1 MFVLRADKTCLTVEQ
16 SELVTSGSVNVYQVQ
31 FDFSDEWDGLRKT
44 AVFRG
49 GGKRISVALGE
60 NGVCTIPWEAL
71 TKPAGNLFAGVY
83 GTNQDGNI
91 VLPTIWADLGVIYE
105 GTTAGSSSSP
115 PPTPPGGG
123 GEGAPGEPG
132 KDGATFIPSVSE
144 DGILSWTN
152 DSGLPNPEPVDI
164 KGPPGTDGAPGQNGE
179 PGKEGPP
186 GQKGDPG
193 MDATI
198 NGVNTLELAAGENIV
213 LDQQG
218 SRLTISSTG
227 GDGDGVTH
235 AELEEAMSGKQD
247 IITPGDGLE
256 KAENTLSVSSPVQGV
271 ISQEEYDT
279 LPEERRNKG
288 LYIVSGQRPG
298 MRIYADGTMV
308 EVLGERGPA
317 GPDGNPIGTVISFMG
332 STAPEDYLVCDG
344 GVHNIAEYPD
354 LAEFFREQ
362 FGSAS
367 HFGGDGETTFA
378 VPDLRNLFLRG
389 YHGELEEQL
398 SGDVGIKQEATEHF
412 NVSPYTDGVRW
423 ASKFVAPSGQ
433 SSALTPDFADS
444 ISSPL
449 EKAECGGHSR
459 TSLMVNATYTS
470 RPVNMAVLYCIK
482 ARTSLAA
489 EDVYSLEE
497 RIVGRWIDGRPVYQK
512 TLILNGITVNSTG
525 LSSVAIPT
533 ALIPADMDNILRYN
547 GYFVRRSDN
556 TKAMVPSHYLSVS
569 CSKNVW
575 YCLYSNI
582 AGTLDGYLTIHFT
595 KATDQPT
602 IPLPEA
608 ETNALQEDWPSVAED
623 EIFREEV

>member
-123 GEGAPGEPG
+123 GEGVPGEPG

-186 GQKGDPG
+186 GKKGDPG

-271 ISQEEYDT
+271 ISQEEYDA

-288 LYIVSGQRPG
+288 LYVIPG
-298 MRIYADGTMV
+298 
-308 EVLGERGPA
+308 ESSLGI
-317 GPDGNPIGTVISFMG
+317 PDP
-332 STAPEDYLVCDG
+332 
-344 GVHNIAEYPD
+344 
-354 LAEFFREQ
+354 
-362 FGSAS
+362 
-367 HFGGDGETTFA
+367 
-378 VPDLRNLFLRG
+378 
-389 YHGELEEQL
+389 
-398 SGDVGIKQEATEHF
+398 
-412 NVSPYTDGVRW
+412 
-423 ASKFVAPSGQ
+423 
-433 SSALTPDFADS
+433 
-444 ISSPL
+444 
-449 EKAECGGHSR
+449 
-459 TSLMVNATYTS
+459 
-470 RPVNMAVLYCIK
+470 
-482 ARTSLAA
+482 
-489 EDVYSLEE
+489 DVYSLEE

-512 TLILNGITVNSTG
+512 TLILNRITVNSTS
-525 LSSVAIPT
+525 LSSVSIPT

-547 GYFVRRSDN
+547 GHFVRRADN
-556 TKAMVPSHYLSVS
+556 LKAMMPSHYLSVS
-569 CSKNVW
+569 CDKNRW
-575 YCLYSNI
+575 ILLYSNFS
-582 AGTLDGYLTIHFT
+582 GTIDGYLTIHFT

>member
-1 MFVLRADKTCLTVEQ
+1 MFLLHVEKNKLILLKR
-16 SELVTSGSVNVYQVQ
+16 EPVTSGSVNIYDVR
-31 FDFSDEWDGLRKT
+31 FEFSADWERLDRV
-44 AVFRG
+44 AVFRAG
-49 GGKRISVALGE
+49 CVSREVQLGPS
-60 NGVCTIPWEAL
+60 GACLVPWEVL
-71 TKPAGNLFAGVY
+71 RVPGYQLKVGVY
-83 GTNQDGNI
+83 GKQGEEV
-91 VLPTIWADLGVIYE
+91 VLPTAWVSLGMILEGVILEDVPTGGLPPSLPGLWEQELARKGDRLSYTEE
-105 GTTAGSSSSP
+105 GELGLYSGDKLLSSVPIEGS
-115 PPTPPGGG
+115 G
-123 GEGAPGEPG
+123 GEGVPGPQGEPG
-132 KDGATFIPSVSE
+132 A
-144 DGILSWTN
+144 
-152 DSGLPNPEPVDI
+152 
-164 KGPPGTDGAPGQNGE
+164 
-179 PGKEGPP
+179 
-186 GQKGDPG
+186 
-193 MDATI
+193 DATI
-198 NGVNTLELAAGENIV
+198 NGVNTLELEAGENIV

-218 SRLTISSTG
+218 NRLTISSTG
-227 GDGDGVTH
+227 GVTH

-247 IITPGDGLE
+247 VIIPGDGLE
-256 KAENTLSVSSPVQGV
+256 KVENTLSVSSPVRGV
-271 ISQEEYDT
+271 ISQEEYDA
-279 LPEERRNKG
+279 LPKEEQNKG
-288 LYIVSGQRPG
+288 LYIVSGQCPG

-317 GPDGNPIGTVISFMG
+317 GPDGSPIGTVISFMG
-332 STAPEDYLVCDG
+332 SAAPEDYLVCDG
-344 GVHNIAEYPD
+344 GEHNIAEYPD

>member
-1 MFVLRADKTCLTVEQ
+1 MGYLDNAGLTHLWDKI
-16 SELVTSGSVNVYQVQ
+16 
-31 FDFSDEWDGLRKT
+31 KT
-44 AVFRG
+44 A
-49 GGKRISVALGE
+49 
-60 NGVCTIPWEAL
+60 
-71 TKPAGNLFAGVY
+71 
-83 GTNQDGNI
+83 
-91 VLPTIWADLGVIYE
+91 
-105 GTTAGSSSSP
+105 
-115 PPTPPGGG
+115 
-123 GEGAPGEPG
+123 
-132 KDGATFIPSVSE
+132 
-144 DGILSWTN
+144 LS
-152 DSGLPNPEPVDI
+152 
-164 KGPPGTDGAPGQNGE
+164 A
-179 PGKEGPP
+179 
-186 GQKGDPG
+186 
-193 MDATI
+193 
-198 NGVNTLELAAGENIV
+198 
-213 LDQQG
+213 
-218 SRLTISSTG
+218 
-227 GDGDGVTH
+227 
-235 AELEEAMSGKQD
+235 KQD
-247 IITPGDGLE
+247 VITAGDGLE
-256 KAENTLSVSSPVQGV
+256 KENSTLSVSSPVQGV
-271 ISQEEYDT
+271 ISQEEYDA
-279 LPEERRNKG
+279 LPEEKQKKG
-288 LYIVSGQRPG
+288 LYIVSGQCPS

-308 EVLGERGPA
+308 EVLGERGPD

-497 RIVGRWIDGRPVYQK
+497 RIVGRWIDGKPVYCV
-512 TLILNGITVNSTG
+512 TIVWRVGTNGVDLSKYNIDIIININGMTG
-525 LSSVAIPT
+525 PSPDGFRHKLSSYT
-533 ALIPADMDNILRYN
+533 NTSKGQYGLYLIGDTLYYESLMAGMT
-547 GYFVRRSDN
+547 N
-556 TKAMVPSHYLSVS
+556 TPFFA
-569 CSKNVW
+569 
-575 YCLYSNI
+575 
-582 AGTLDGYLTIHFT
+582 TIKYT
-595 KATDQPT
+595 KTTDQPT

-608 ETNALQEDWPSVAED
+608 ETNILQEDWLGAAED
-623 EIFREEV
+623 ETVREEV

>member
-1 MFVLRADKTCLTVEQ
+1 MFVFYAEKNRLYVMEK
-16 SELVTSGSVNVYQVQ
+16 ELITSGSANIYPVR
-31 FDFSDEWDGLRKT
+31 FEFSPDWDGLERTAIFQAGCRKK
-44 AVFRG
+44 AVP
-49 GGKRISVALGE
+49 IVD
-60 NGVCTIPWEAL
+60 GVCSV
-71 TKPAGNLFAGVY
+71 PAEVLSEPGRYLMMGVC
-83 GTNQDGNI
+83 GKQGESV
-91 VLPTIWADLGVIYE
+91 VLPTVWANLGWIVE
-105 GTTAGSSSSP
+105 GAM
-115 PPTPPGGG
+115 PGGNPLPEDWQEALDGKGDTLAYTEKGELGLYSGDKLLSSVPIEGSG
-123 GEGAPGEPG
+123 GEGVPGPQGEPG
-132 KDGATFIPSVSE
+132 A
-144 DGILSWTN
+144 
-152 DSGLPNPEPVDI
+152 
-164 KGPPGTDGAPGQNGE
+164 
-179 PGKEGPP
+179 
-186 GQKGDPG
+186 
-193 MDATI
+193 DATI
-198 NGVNTLELAAGENIV
+198 NGVNTLELEAGENIV

-218 SRLTISSTG
+218 NRLTISSTG
-227 GDGDGVTH
+227 GVTH

-288 LYIVSGQRPG
+288 LYIVSGQCPG

-317 GPDGNPIGTVISFMG
+317 GPDGSPIGTVISFMG
-332 STAPEDYLVCDG
+332 SAAPEDYLVCDG
-344 GVHNIAEYPD
+344 GEHNIAEYPD